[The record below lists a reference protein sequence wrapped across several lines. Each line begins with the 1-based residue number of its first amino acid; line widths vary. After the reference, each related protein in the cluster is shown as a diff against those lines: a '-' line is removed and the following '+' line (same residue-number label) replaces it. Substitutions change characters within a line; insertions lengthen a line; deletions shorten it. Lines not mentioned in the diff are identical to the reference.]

1 MVGRCVV
8 RTHGNPVCRK
18 PVVLHWIWHTK
29 GHQSDGDPVTHIL
42 TQGEIFQVQKSD
54 LHPCPDICPFLKS
67 GCVKKP
73 LQGTGGWALCCQVWA
88 HTHNTS
94 STDPRAGSHTL
105 TPWQWLTLCPL
116 CCLCA
121 FWLEI
126 TGKEAFHGKTMFQS
140 YVLPYNPL
148 PVFLPR
154 HSVWRMG
161 RWQQC
166 SVGKAL

>member
-8 RTHGNPVCRK
+8 RTHGNPVCCER
-18 PVVLHWIWHTK
+18 VVLHWIWHTK
-29 GHQSDGDPVTHIL
+29 GHQSNGDPVTHIL

-105 TPWQWLTLCPL
+105 TPWHWLTLRPL
-116 CCLCA
+116 FCLCA

-126 TGKEAFHGKTMFQS
+126 TGKEAFHGKTVCF
-140 YVLPYNPL
+140 
-148 PVFLPR
+148 
-154 HSVWRMG
+154 
-161 RWQQC
+161 
-166 SVGKAL
+166 KAMYCLIPPCLSSCPGILFEGWEGDNSAR